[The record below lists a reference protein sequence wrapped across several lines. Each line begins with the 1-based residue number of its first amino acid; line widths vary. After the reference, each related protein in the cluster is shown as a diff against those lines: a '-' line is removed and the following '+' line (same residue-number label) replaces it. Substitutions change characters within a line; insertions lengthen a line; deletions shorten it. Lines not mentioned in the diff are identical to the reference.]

1 MKLPFRIF
9 WHLTAIVLAGL
20 FCFAAGRTSGIH
32 DCQKDYLLRSLMKNE
47 YHLENNQRLIE
58 QGIQQQGE

>member
-1 MKLPFRIF
+1 MKLSFRIF
-9 WHLTAIVLAGL
+9 WHLTATVLVGL

-32 DCQKDYLLRSLMKNE
+32 DCQKDYLLRSLMKDE
-47 YHLENNQRLIE
+47 YHIENNQRLIE

>member
-1 MKLPFRIF
+1 MKLSFRIF
-9 WHLTAIVLAGL
+9 WHLTATVLVGL

-32 DCQKDYLLRSLMKNE
+32 DCQKDHLLRAFMLE
-47 YHLENNQRLIE
+47 QHHIENNQRLIE